1 MEDIE
6 KMLMESPISN
16 IIIAYTV
23 DGKTHTLAKCDS
35 WTKALNL
42 TFCTLEGII
51 GSNKDDINLL
61 KLSGVLHG
69 AIEEIIKDVG
79 GDDDDDDD
87 E

>member
-35 WTKALNL
+35 WAKAVTL
-42 TFCTLEGII
+42 TLCTLQGILE
-51 GSNKDDINLL
+51 SNKGDINPL
-61 KLSGVLHG
+61 KLSGMLHG
-69 AIEEIIKDVG
+69 AIEEIIKDLG
-79 GDDDDDDD
+79 GDDDDA

>member
-16 IIIAYTV
+16 IIIAYTI

-35 WTKALNL
+35 WSKALTL
-42 TFCTLEGII
+42 TLCTLQGII
-51 GSNKDDINLL
+51 ESNKDDINPL
-61 KLSGVLHG
+61 KLSGLLHG

-79 GDDDDDDD
+79 GDDGDA